1 MIFSLIIV
9 SIMMV
14 FALIGIIDI
23 IFLHNK
29 LGLGNEFKKGFDLVG
44 PLILG
49 ITGIICFVPVIA
61 NFLNLTI
68 TPLYKALN
76 LDPSMAVTAILA
88 MDMGG
93 FQLAKEI
100 AFDSLIGEWA
110 GVVYGSMMGA
120 TIVFSIPVGLATI
133 RKEDVTYFARGTL
146 FGIAAIPFGTF
157 IGGLMMGIDF
167 MIIIVNLIIPC
178 LLSLIIILCLLFIP
192 KITIKIFKGFS
203 VFVNGFSLI
212 ALFIAI
218 VKDLII
224 IPFTNIG
231 LLNIG
236 ENSFIN
242 MINSTT
248 EGILISGQIG
258 LVLCGTLPFVA
269 VLMKMVKKPLKV
281 MSVKTGISEIG
292 LTSFLITSASSM
304 GMLPYIEK
312 MENKEKVM
320 NIAFATCSAWVI
332 GDHLAF
338 CATNAPHLIAPMMV
352 AKLSSGVLAIIMAY
366 LFSRKL

>member
-1 MIFSLIIV
+1 MVFSIIIV
-9 SIMMV
+9 SIMTV
-14 FALIGIIDI
+14 FALFGIIDI
-23 IFLHNK
+23 IFFHNK
-29 LGLGNEFKKGFDLVG
+29 LGLGQEFKKGFDLVG

-49 ITGIICFVPVIA
+49 ITGIICFVPLIA

-68 TPLYKALN
+68 TPLYRFLN

-100 AFDSLIGEWA
+100 ALDPLVGEWA
-110 GVVYGSMMGA
+110 GIVYGSMMGA

-133 RKEDVTYFARGTL
+133 RKEDVSYFARGTL
-146 FGIAAIPFGTF
+146 FGIASIPFGTL
-157 IGGLMMGIDF
+157 IGGLMMGID
-167 MIIIVNLIIPC
+167 ILVILVNLIIPC
-178 LLSLIIILCLLFIP
+178 ILSLIIILCLTFIP
-192 KITIKIFKGFS
+192 MITIKVFKGFS
-203 VFVNGFSLI
+203 IFINAFSLI

-218 VKDLII
+218 VKDLIL
-224 IPFTNIG
+224 IPCSNLG
-231 LLNIG
+231 LIHIG
-236 ENSFIN
+236 ENSFLN
-242 MINSTT
+242 LINSTS

-258 LVLCGTLPFVA
+258 LVLCGTLPFIA
-269 VLMKMVKKPLKV
+269 ILMRILKKPLKNI
-281 MSVKTGISEIG
+281 SVKSGFTEIG

-304 GMLPYIEK
+304 GMLPHISAMK
-312 MENKEKVM
+312 NQEKVM

-352 AKLSSGVLAIIMAY
+352 AKLSSGIMAVILAY
-366 LFSRKL
+366 LFCKKE